1 MNNREWL
8 YGMEPS
14 DLAAWFDAEHVEPDD
29 GIKPESVVKSQSVD
43 ANGEKAAQDSREK
56 LEDDVG
62 FIVKEGFVTY
72 KSIIGWLD
80 RQAAIT
86 EEQTRYKQVT
96 ASAYEIAELK
106 RERDDL
112 KAQIDEILAGDKATD
127 AINAEL
133 AAKVKDLESQ
143 VEVWMDAAANA
154 HDMWEK
160 ADSRRVEVERECDS
174 LVIDLADCERV
185 IADLRGKLF
194 RACDNAHD
202 TLRMMDEGLA

>member
-1 MNNREWL
+1 MPMNNREWL

-14 DLAAWFDAEHVEPDD
+14 DLAAWFDAEHE
-29 GIKPESVVKSQSVD
+29 ESSE
-43 ANGEKAAQDSREK
+43 A
-56 LEDDVG
+56 
-62 FIVKEGFVTY
+62 
-72 KSIIGWLD
+72 
-80 RQAAIT
+80 
-86 EEQTRYKQVT
+86 
-96 ASAYEIAELK
+96 IAELQ

-112 KAQIDEILAGDKATD
+112 KAQMDEILAGDKATD

-133 AAKVKDLESQ
+133 AAKVKDLENQ
-143 VEVWMDAAANA
+143 VEVWMDAAGNA

-185 IADLRGKLF
+185 IADLRGKLS